1 MNCGT
6 KAANVKTC
14 QSPSMEVDPHVPEV
28 FAVIQLAVAPVFLL
42 TAIGTVIAALNIRLG
57 RAVDRRRDLEA
68 ELPGMT
74 AEEQLSAREELA
86 VIARRI
92 RFVYFSIT
100 AAVTSAL
107 FVCLL
112 IAFAFMGAFVR
123 VSLSYTIGAMFV
135 FAMLA
140 LIASLLLFLR
150 EIFLAVSTP
159 RHVPR

>member
-1 MNCGT
+1 
-6 KAANVKTC
+6 
-14 QSPSMEVDPHVPEV
+14 
-28 FAVIQLAVAPVFLL
+28 VFLL
-42 TAIGTVIAALNIRLG
+42 TAIGTVIASLNIRLG
-57 RAVDRRRDLEA
+57 RAVDRRRDLESKLA
-68 ELPGMT
+68 TM
-74 AEEQLSAREELA
+74 AEEEQRSARQELA

-92 RFVYFSIT
+92 RFVYFAIT
-100 AAVTSAL
+100 AAVTSGL

-112 IAFAFMGAFVR
+112 IAGAFIGAFVQVR
-123 VSLSYTIGAMFV
+123 LSYTIGAMFV

>member
-1 MNCGT
+1 MDF
-6 KAANVKTC
+6 
-14 QSPSMEVDPHVPEV
+14 DPRVPEI
-28 FAVIQLAVAPVFLL
+28 FGVIQLAVAPVFLL

-57 RAVDRRRDLEA
+57 RAVDRRRDLESRLA
-68 ELPGMT
+68 KMSE
-74 AEEQLSAREELA
+74 EEQSSARQELA

-92 RFVYFSIT
+92 RFVYFAIT
-100 AAVTSAL
+100 AAVTSGL

-112 IAFAFMGAFVR
+112 IAGAFIGAFVQVR
-123 VSLSYTIGAMFV
+123 LSYTIGAMFV

>member
-1 MNCGT
+1 V
-6 KAANVKTC
+6 AFDV
-14 QSPSMEVDPHVPEV
+14 HVPEI
-28 FAVIQLAVAPVFLL
+28 AGVIQLAVAPVFLL

-57 RAVDRRRDLEA
+57 RAVDRRRELELRVPSLSA
-68 ELPGMT
+68 EELP
-74 AEEQLSAREELA
+74 SARDELA

-92 RFVYFSIT
+92 RFVYLAILS
-100 AAVTSAL
+100 AVVSGL

-112 IAFAFMGAFVR
+112 IAGAFLGAFVR
-123 VSLSYTIGAMFV
+123 TDLSYTIGAMFV

-140 LIASLLLFLR
+140 LIACLLLFLR

>member
-1 MNCGT
+1 MG
-6 KAANVKTC
+6 
-14 QSPSMEVDPHVPEV
+14 VDPHVPEI
-28 FAVIQLAVAPVFLL
+28 FTVIQLAVAPVFLL

-57 RAVDRRRDLEA
+57 RAVDRRRDLESK
-68 ELPGMT
+68 LPGML
-74 AEEQLSAREELA
+74 EDEQPSAREELA
-86 VIARRI
+86 TIARRI
-92 RFVYFSIT
+92 GFVYFAIT

-112 IAFAFMGAFVR
+112 IAGAFIGAFVQ

-135 FAMLA
+135 LAMLA

>member
-1 MNCGT
+1 M
-6 KAANVKTC
+6 
-14 QSPSMEVDPHVPEV
+14 
-28 FAVIQLAVAPVFLL
+28 IQLAVAPVFLL

-57 RAVDRRRDLEA
+57 RAVDRRRDLESKLA
-68 ELPGMT
+68 AM
-74 AEEQLSAREELA
+74 AEEEQIFARQELA

-92 RFVYFSIT
+92 RFVYFAIT
-100 AAVTSAL
+100 AAVTSGL

-112 IAFAFMGAFVR
+112 IAGAFIGAFVQVR
-123 VSLSYTIGAMFV
+123 LSYTIGAMFV

-159 RHVPR
+159 RHLSR

>member
-1 MNCGT
+1 VGI
-6 KAANVKTC
+6 
-14 QSPSMEVDPHVPEV
+14 DPHVPEI
-28 FAVIQLAVAPVFLL
+28 FTVIQLAVAPVFLL

-57 RAVDRRRDLEA
+57 RAVDRRRHLEG
-68 ELPGMT
+68 ELPRM
-74 AEEQLSAREELA
+74 AEEERPSAREELA
-86 VIARRI
+86 TIERRI
-92 RFVYFSIT
+92 RFVYFAIT
-100 AAVTSAL
+100 AAVTSGL

-112 IAFAFMGAFVR
+112 IAGAFIGAFVR

-150 EIFLAVSTP
+150 EIFLAVSTR